1 MKRIAVFC
9 GSSPGK
15 APHYAELARHV
26 GATLAQRGYGLVYG
40 GGRMGLMGAV
50 ADGALDAG
58 GEVIGVIPKALLDA
72 ELAHHGCTV
81 LEVVDTMHERKA
93 RFTELSDGFITL
105 PGGIGT
111 MEELWE
117 VLSWAQIGYHNKP
130 VGLLNA
136 RGYYDHLLT
145 LYDHLIA
152 EGFVRAQHRE
162 LLIHDATLDG
172 LLAKL
177 IAHEPP
183 TPLINIAAMTP

>member
-1 MKRIAVFC
+1 VRRIAVFC
-9 GSSPGK
+9 GSSPGN
-15 APHYAELARHV
+15 APHYLDLARHV
-26 GATLAQRGYGLVYG
+26 GTTLAQRGYGVVYG
-40 GGRMGLMGAV
+40 GGRMGLMGAL
-50 ADGALDAG
+50 ADGSLEAG

-81 LEVVDTMHERKA
+81 LEIVDTMHERKA

-152 EGFVRAQHRE
+152 EGFVRVQHRE

-183 TPLINIAAMTP
+183 KPLINITAMTP

>member
-1 MKRIAVFC
+1 VRRIAVFC
-9 GSSPGK
+9 GSSPGN
-15 APHYAELARHV
+15 APHYVELARQV
-26 GATLAQRGYGLVYG
+26 GETLAKRGYGLVYG

-50 ADGALDAG
+50 ADGALEAG

-72 ELAHHGCTV
+72 ELAHHGCTE
-81 LEVVDTMHERKA
+81 LEIVDTMHERKS
-93 RFTELSDGFITL
+93 RFTALSDAFITI

-130 VGLLNA
+130 VSLLND

-152 EGFVRAQHRE
+152 EGFVRAQHRG
-162 LLIHDATLDG
+162 LLIHDTTLDG
-172 LLAKL
+172 LLTKL

-183 TPLINIAAMTP
+183 KPLINITAMTP

>member
-1 MKRIAVFC
+1 VRRIAVFC
-9 GSSPGK
+9 GSSPGN
-15 APHYAELARHV
+15 APHYVELARHV
-26 GATLAQRGYGLVYG
+26 GETLAKRGYGIVYG

-50 ADGALDAG
+50 ADSALEAG

-72 ELAHHGCTV
+72 ELAHHGCTE
-81 LEVVDTMHERKA
+81 LEIVDTMHERKA
-93 RFTELSDGFITL
+93 RFTALSDAFITL

-130 VGLLNA
+130 VGLLND
-136 RGYYDHLLT
+136 RGFYDHLLT
-145 LYDHLIA
+145 LYAHLIE
-152 EGFVRAQHRE
+152 EGFVRFRHRDI
-162 LLIHDATLDG
+162 LIDDATLDG

-183 TPLINIAAMTP
+183 KPLINITAMTP

>member
-9 GSSPGK
+9 GSSPGN
-15 APHYAELARHV
+15 APHYLDLARQV
-26 GATLAQRGYGLVYG
+26 GSTLAERGYVLVYG
-40 GGRMGLMGAV
+40 GGRMGLMGAL
-50 ADGALDAG
+50 ADGALAAG
-58 GEVIGVIPKALLDA
+58 GEVIGVIPRALLNA
-72 ELAHHGCTV
+72 ELAHQGCTA
-81 LEVVDTMHERKA
+81 LEIVETMHERKA
-93 RFTELSDGFITL
+93 RFTALSDGFIAL

-162 LLIHDATLDG
+162 LLIHDAMLDG
-172 LLAKL
+172 LLGKL

-183 TPLINIAAMTP
+183 TPLVDITAMAP